1 VELVILFLLGFV
13 AGAAS
18 VVGWLLVAVYT
29 VRWRARLS
37 CCGASVRKLGLSDG
51 ANG

>member
-29 VRWRARLS
+29 VRWRAARYH
-37 CCGASVRKLGLSDG
+37 VRNHALSDG